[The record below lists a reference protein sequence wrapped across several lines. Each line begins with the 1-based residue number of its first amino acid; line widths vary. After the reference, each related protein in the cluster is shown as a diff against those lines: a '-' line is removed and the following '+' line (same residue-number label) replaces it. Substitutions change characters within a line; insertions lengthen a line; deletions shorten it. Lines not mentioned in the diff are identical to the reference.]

1 MYLAFIQIAYVC
13 TLPLLIGLLFID
25 SKRANAYHRII
36 AVSNLLLIGY
46 SFFLIRQLIG
56 LYQLSSLFPLVHSKG
71 LENIDFSMLR
81 LFAVMVL
88 PMFTVIRK
96 VRENLFF
103 PICMVVLLYWNS
115 PLPNWNLYL
124 LWIKIPA
131 YISLFSTAYALLW
144 LFHKMPDSI
153 RN

>member
-25 SKRANAYHRII
+25 SKRANVYHRLI

-46 SFFLIRQLIG
+46 SVFLIRQLIG

-71 LENIDFSMLR
+71 LENMDFSMIR
-81 LFAVMVL
+81 LFAVMVV
-88 PMFTVIRK
+88 PIFTVIRK

-103 PICMVVLLYWNS
+103 PIFMVVLLFWNS
-115 PLPNWNLYL
+115 PLPTWNIYL